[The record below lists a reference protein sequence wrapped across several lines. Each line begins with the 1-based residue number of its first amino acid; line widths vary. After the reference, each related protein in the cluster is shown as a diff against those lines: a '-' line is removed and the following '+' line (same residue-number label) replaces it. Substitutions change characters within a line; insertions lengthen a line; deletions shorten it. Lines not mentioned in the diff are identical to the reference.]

1 MVRVP
6 QTSAEWKKALI
17 AIKKDYLERKYRS
30 CLKQCLDLLGGAKVA
45 RTAQAVHLIYL
56 HFYAASTLESQLRCL
71 HQASEFRMELLK
83 QAQDHYYRASV
94 LAEAEL
100 ENVGYLLRSSA
111 ASSLT
116 NSQYSFMSSRDSLST
131 RMSSPAPTIESED
144 IEKRLSITNHSTP
157 AEPYVRP
164 DSPTLGPE
172 SIFSPSTSPEPGAR
186 ELVEE
191 PTDALRSWTASPTE
205 SADQLLSPSLIC
217 DDETFNRAQALHRYA
232 SAITFIRRQI
242 AHHVLTS
249 KETPSPPA
257 PSNEEM
263 RALDL
268 KARIERLRA
277 EGWQRKRFDPR
288 RYDALCEAALAD
300 LAD

>member
-6 QTSAEWKKALI
+6 QTSVEWKKALI
-17 AIKKDYLERKYRS
+17 GIKKDYLERKYRS
-30 CLKQCLDLLGGAKVA
+30 CLKQCLDLLDGAKVA

-71 HQASEFRMELLK
+71 HQASEFRMQLLK

-100 ENVGYLLRSSA
+100 ESVGYLLRSSA
-111 ASSLT
+111 GSSLT
-116 NSQYSFMSSRDSLST
+116 NSQYSFVSSQDSLST
-131 RMSSPAPTIESED
+131 RMSSPSPTFEFED

-157 AEPYVRP
+157 NEPYVRP
-164 DSPTLGPE
+164 DSPTLGP
-172 SIFSPSTSPEPGAR
+172 FSPCTSPEPGAR

-191 PTDALRSWTASPTE
+191 LPEALRSLTASPNE
-205 SADQLLSPSLIC
+205 PADQLLLPSPIG
-217 DDETFNRAQALHRYA
+217 DDESFNRAQALHRYA

>member
-1 MVRVP
+1 MP
-6 QTSAEWKKALI
+6 
-17 AIKKDYLERKYRS
+17 
-30 CLKQCLDLLGGAKVA
+30 DLLGGAKVA

-111 ASSLT
+111 GVIFDQFTIFIHEL
-116 NSQYSFMSSRDSLST
+116 RDSLST

-191 PTDALRSWTASPTE
+191 PTDALRLGPLLPPNQQTNSSRLPS
-205 SADQLLSPSLIC
+205 SATTKLSIGPKPSIAMPLPLRLFAAKSLIM
-217 DDETFNRAQALHRYA
+217 
-232 SAITFIRRQI
+232 S
-242 AHHVLTS
+242 
-249 KETPSPPA
+249 
-257 PSNEEM
+257 
-263 RALDL
+263 
-268 KARIERLRA
+268 
-277 EGWQRKRFDPR
+277 
-288 RYDALCEAALAD
+288 
-300 LAD
+300 